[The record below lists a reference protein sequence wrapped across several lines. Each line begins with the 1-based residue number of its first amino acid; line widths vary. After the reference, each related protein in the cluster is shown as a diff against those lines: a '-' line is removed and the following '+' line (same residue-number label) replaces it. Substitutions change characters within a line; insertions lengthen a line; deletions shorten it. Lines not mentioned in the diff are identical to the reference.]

1 MSVQPLPVAEPVEVR
16 RAAWRLI
23 HSDRA
28 AFVVVLL
35 TNCAAA
41 GAGLLGP
48 WLVGLIVSRVQAGAG
63 IAAVDRLGLL
73 VLLAAAAQF
82 VIGRQARYLGYRFG
96 ERTAARL
103 REQLTDRLMGLP
115 ARVVE
120 RAGTGDLTSRA
131 TTDATLVSFVLRD
144 AAPEMVFALV
154 QALIIVVA
162 VVLLSPLL
170 GVVALVAL
178 VALPVVLRWYLRRAR
193 SAYLVQGAANAEVA
207 DVLAST
213 AAGART
219 VEALGLQ
226 ERRTTACSTAITA
239 ATAAQLRTL
248 ALRSVFFPTID
259 ISTALAVGAVFAVGG
274 LRYLDQQMSLGTVVA
289 AVLYLRQLSTPID
302 TVLIWVETLQS
313 SAASFARLEGLASP
327 AERPRPTRTGGPAPP
342 VGQQIVVSDVHY
354 AYDDSDVLH
363 GVSLDLRAGEQLAV
377 VGSSGAGKSTL
388 GRLIAGVDRPRA
400 GRVTVAGAD
409 VADLAP
415 EQLRQHVVLVT
426 QEQHV
431 FADPLRANLT
441 IAAPRAT
448 DDELRAA
455 LRVLGADWFDDLP
468 DGLDTDLG
476 THQLGGAQ
484 AQHVALAR
492 VLLANPHTLV
502 LDEATALL
510 DPSAA
515 RRTEQALAA
524 TIRSRT
530 IIAVAH
536 RLETARDADR
546 IAVMEDGRIT
556 ELGRHDELIA
566 TETSYAALWRAWTGA
581 TTENDADGKGRSS
594 HDEDL

>member
-1 MSVQPLPVAEPVEVR
+1 VSAQPLPVAEPVEVR
-16 RAAWRLI
+16 RAAGRLI
-23 HSDRA
+23 RADRA

-48 WLVGLIVSRVQAGAG
+48 WLLGLIINRVQAGAG

-73 VLLAAAAQF
+73 VLLAAVAQF

-103 REQLTDRLMGLP
+103 REQLTGRLMRLP
-115 ARVVE
+115 ARLLE

-131 TTDATLVSFVLRD
+131 TTDAGLVSLVLRD

-154 QALIIVVA
+154 QALIIIVA

-170 GVVALVAL
+170 GLVGLVAL
-178 VALPVVLRWYLRRAR
+178 VAIPVVLRWYLRRAR
-193 SAYLVQGAANAEVA
+193 SAYLAQGAANAEVA

-219 VEALGLQ
+219 VEILGLQ
-226 ERRTTACSTAITA
+226 QQRSTACSNAVAA

-248 ALRSVFFPTID
+248 RLRSVFFPTID
-259 ISTALAVGAVFAVGG
+259 ISTAVAVGAVFGVGG
-274 LRYLDQQMSLGTVVA
+274 LLYLDQQVSLGTVVA

-302 TVLIWVETLQS
+302 TVLTWVETLQS
-313 SAASFARLEGLASP
+313 SAASFARVEGLAVP
-327 AERPRPTRTGGPAPP
+327 AEPPQPPRAGALPDP
-342 VGQQIVVSDVHY
+342 VDEHVVVTDVHY
-354 AYDDSDVLH
+354 AYDDTDVLH
-363 GVSLDLRAGEQLAV
+363 GVSLDVRPGERLAV

-388 GRLIAGVDRPRA
+388 GRLLAGVDRPRA
-400 GRVTVAGAD
+400 GRVTVGGVD

-415 EQLRQHVVLVT
+415 EQLRRHVVLVT
-426 QEQHV
+426 QEHHV
-431 FADPLRANLT
+431 FADPLRDNLT
-441 IAAPRAT
+441 LAAPDAT
-448 DDELRAA
+448 DEELLAA
-455 LRVLGADWFDDLP
+455 LHVVGADWFDDLP

-476 THQLGGAQ
+476 SHQLGGAQ
-484 AQHVALAR
+484 AQQVALAR

-515 RRTEQALAA
+515 RRTERALAA
-524 TIRSRT
+524 TIRGRT
-530 IIAVAH
+530 VIAVAH
-536 RLETARDADR
+536 RLQTAQDADR
-546 IAVMEDGRIT
+546 IAVMEGGRIT
-556 ELGRHDELIA
+556 ELGPHSELVA
-566 TETSYAALWRAWTGA
+566 TRTAYAGLWHAWNGA
-581 TTENDADGKGRSS
+581 NDQ
-594 HDEDL
+594 E